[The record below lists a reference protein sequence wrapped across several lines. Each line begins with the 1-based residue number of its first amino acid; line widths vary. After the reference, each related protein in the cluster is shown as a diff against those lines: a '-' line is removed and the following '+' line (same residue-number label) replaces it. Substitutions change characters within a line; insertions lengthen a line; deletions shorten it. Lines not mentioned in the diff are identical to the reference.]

1 MRYESR
7 MANAQSTRHVQGKI
21 RELFGSRKVGDDG
34 YDAKLRP
41 KDANEMDQRIK
52 AFVDCEE
59 QWYMLKKRAT
69 MLCEASP
76 AQPSLL
82 APYLPY
88 ANNYP
93 PPNVMDGL
101 DLGWL
106 PHFSSSN
113 AFPSV
118 DFPNFDFT
126 GMEDLMTDGHIGEE
140 PVTNQ
145 LHTPQQAFPRE
156 DFTGSTLAS
165 PAVMK
170 ASFSQPTEPVHTPS
184 PFAMAAPDALLLLGD
199 LDGGRPSLY
208 PGGPAPSPRNHLPM
222 EPSRGGSSVSSPA
235 ELEQDWRLR
244 QIEQRRARNRE
255 SKRAS
260 RTWYTTIT
268 IPRKS

>member
-1 MRYESR
+1 MRCESR
-7 MANAQSTRHVQGKI
+7 VADAQSTRHVQGKI

-52 AFVDCEE
+52 AFIDCKE

-76 AQPSLL
+76 AQASLL
-82 APYLPY
+82 GPYLPCAGDY
-88 ANNYP
+88 LLH
-93 PPNVMDGL
+93 NVMDGP
-101 DLGWL
+101 DLGGL
-106 PHFSSSN
+106 PDFSSSN
-113 AFPSV
+113 DFSPV
-118 DFPNFDFT
+118 DYPNFDFA
-126 GMEDLMTDGHIGEE
+126 GMEDLMTEVMTDGHIGEE

-145 LHTPQQAFPRE
+145 LHMPQQAFPHE
-156 DFTGSTLAS
+156 DFTSSTLAS
-165 PAVMK
+165 PAIIE
-170 ASFSQPTEPVHTPS
+170 ASFSQPIELVHTPS
-184 PFAMAAPDALLLLGD
+184 PFAMAASDAPPLLAD

-208 PGGPAPSPRNHLPM
+208 L
-222 EPSRGGSSVSSPA
+222 GGSVPSSRNYSSMESFRTASCVSSPA

-260 RTWYTTIT
+260 RT
-268 IPRKS
+268 